1 MVNEIL
7 WHFSASE
14 NVVTRSVVNPLIGTL
29 KPQSNGQLYSS
40 NAVIGTLAVG
50 GCMGCYIWYSEE
62 EPAQAAA
69 PPSPLLAVSNVSVH
83 PSTTSV

>member
-40 NAVIGTLAVG
+40 NAVDTLAVD
-50 GCMGCYIWYSEE
+50 GCMGCYIWYSE